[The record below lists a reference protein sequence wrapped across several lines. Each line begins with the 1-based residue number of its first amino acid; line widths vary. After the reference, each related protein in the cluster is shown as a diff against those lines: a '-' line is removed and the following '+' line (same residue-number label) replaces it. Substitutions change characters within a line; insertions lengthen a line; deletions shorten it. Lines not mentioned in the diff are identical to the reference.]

1 MNRTGKIKLGVVF
14 IGMLLVLLVSQI
26 GQGGDMDAD
35 LGLPEGSSA
44 VQVWD
49 NTATFTLIRNKCT
62 SPVSCEAEFTVLPS
76 KDLILPESLIT
87 LSSDVFKGSID
98 SLEIYEKICVNEPIY
113 NSYSICSPYEET
125 VEDLVNGTG
134 SHTIIHNNCTVMQG
148 PQIGTKDRCSLNP
161 LVDAINLKFF

>member
-87 LSSDVFKGSID
+87 
-98 SLEIYEKICVNEPIY
+98 
-113 NSYSICSPYEET
+113 